1 MTETPAQNQAAPG
14 RTRRLRSALRPPVWW
29 PLPACALLGA
39 ACGIAY
45 GVFTPKTYEAT
56 GYAMTVAATKT
67 TDPAAALG
75 YAQSYGRLATGDATL
90 GYAQGAAGEP
100 LRKLRGHVRA
110 ETSPDSPMIAVTGTA
125 GRPRQA
131 AEIADAVVEA
141 LIVSGGHVSKDTG
154 VKLIQFT
161 HAVAPS
167 DPASPSVP
175 LSAAVGGSAGGLVGG
190 LLLLVRRRPEEH
202 LTPAQAAPVPG
213 PAHEAESLVPEDREP
228 AR

>member
-1 MTETPAQNQAAPG
+1 MTESPTQKQDTPG
-14 RTRRLRSALRPPVWW
+14 RTRKLRPAFRPPLWW

-39 ACGIAY
+39 ACGLSY
-45 GVFTPKTYEAT
+45 GLLAPKSYEAT
-56 GYAMTVAATKT
+56 GYAMAVAATKT
-67 TDPAAALG
+67 TDPTAALG
-75 YAQSYGRLATGDATL
+75 YAQSYGRLATSDATL

-100 LRKLRGHVRA
+100 LRELRGRVRA

-125 GRPRQA
+125 SRPRQA

-154 VKLIQFT
+154 VKLIRFT
-161 HAVAPS
+161 HAVAPG

-202 LTPAQAAPVPG
+202 LVPAPVPG
-213 PAHEAESLVPEDREP
+213 PAHEAEALAPQEREP